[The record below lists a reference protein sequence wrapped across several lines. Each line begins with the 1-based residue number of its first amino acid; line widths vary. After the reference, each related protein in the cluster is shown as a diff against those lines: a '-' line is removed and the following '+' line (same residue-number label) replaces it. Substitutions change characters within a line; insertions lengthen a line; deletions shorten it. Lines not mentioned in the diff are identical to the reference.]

1 MSQTRYQLP
10 GEQNW
15 THESEAKCAKPVQ
28 DGVQTMKSWAW
39 SIQPNSDRSDREK
52 WSTKGGPVFLKLFR
66 LDWNFRKFWLNG
78 SRPAWHTEW
87 LLYHVRYTNSKRSPM
102 LNALRIYNT
111 SIRIYNVSVK
121 SKLQLPPPPRGNPRG
136 FDFFE
141 NYCSNSLLPGPKYCS
156 NAPPRVH
163 TGHQM
168 PPPRGHFTGT

>member
-15 THESEAKCAKPVQ
+15 THESEAKCAKLVQ
-28 DGVQTMKSWAW
+28 DGVQIMKSWAW

-121 SKLQLPPPPRGNPRG
+121 SKLQLSPPPGQPPGIWL
-136 FDFFE
+136 FWK
-141 NYCSNSLLPGPKYCS
+141 LLFKFLPTRAKILFKC
-156 NAPPRVH
+156 PP
-163 TGHQM
+163 
-168 PPPRGHFTGT
+168 